1 VERDSTASELQARMA
16 AIRANRIKR
25 IAELQIEAHRLTDW
39 REHVRSAPLVSV
51 IGSAIVGFLAV
62 KSLSSSST
70 KLTAKVDAGV
80 ERATTATTA
89 TRPTMVQTLIGL
101 GCNLAMT
108 AGKQYFMQQIQNAV
122 NSNHH
127 ATFKNRASHDQERAT
142 P

>member
-1 VERDSTASELQARMA
+1 VERETTAGELQARMA

-25 IAELQIEAHRLTDW
+25 IAELQIEANRLTDW

-51 IGSAIVGFLAV
+51 VGSAIVGFLAV
-62 KSLSSSST
+62 KSFSSSSA
-70 KLTAKVDAGV
+70 KLTAKVDTGV
-80 ERATTATTA
+80 ERATTP

-122 NSNHH
+122 NSNNH
-127 ATFKNRASHDQERAT
+127 ATFKNRASHDYERAT